1 MLYLQNVNHANEKQE
16 VFASMVLGRD
26 SSPHVVDPTGQ
37 VQLLILVE
45 GREERGVLGGGT
57 TALRM
62 VVVVVAG

>member
-1 MLYLQNVNHANEKQE
+1 
-16 VFASMVLGRD
+16 MVLGRD

-62 VVVVVAG
+62 VVVVVVAG